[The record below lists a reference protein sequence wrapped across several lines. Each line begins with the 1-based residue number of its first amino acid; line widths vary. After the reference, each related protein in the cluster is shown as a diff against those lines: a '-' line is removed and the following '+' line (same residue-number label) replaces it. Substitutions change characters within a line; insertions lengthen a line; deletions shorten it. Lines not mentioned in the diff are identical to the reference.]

1 MCASPRLFSIFGVRK
16 MSGRMPRWL
25 EVESNVLE
33 RSQKTNLNVASHDFS
48 QTITCSVATTQTS
61 YPPSSP
67 SYLISKQHNGSWRNL
82 QSHYQRHRQ
91 HTNDETHRASNNPPS
106 KPRPTN
112 PHPPHNPSNK
122 PPPLPDQLRHWIRK
136 PQWRCNGQSRLR
148 NARRNKPLQ
157 HQIPCWK
164 TCTNNF
170 FSLSLKRYNPTQ
182 PLSTSLYN
190 LPASLDFTTRMAKVL
205 VRRTQ
210 KLCYVGGSVNLSNSA
225 GGGSVEEEMEA
236 FRAVVDVVVAEV
248 GRVES
253 GSVV

>member
-1 MCASPRLFSIFGVRK
+1 MAAGAISK
-16 MSGRMPRWL
+16 
-25 EVESNVLE
+25 
-33 RSQKTNLNVASHDFS
+33 
-48 QTITCSVATTQTS
+48 ATTNGTDNTPTTKPIELAITLPQSPGLRIHIHLTILATS
-61 YPPSSP
+61 LLLFLTSSDIG
-67 SYLISKQHNGSWRNL
+67 SGSRNGAAMGSL
-82 QSHYQRHRQ
+82 VY
-91 HTNDETHRASNNPPS
+91 AM
-106 KPRPTN
+106 
-112 PHPPHNPSNK
+112 
-122 PPPLPDQLRHWIRK
+122 PD
-136 PQWRCNGQSRLR
+136 
-148 NARRNKPLQ
+148 
-157 HQIPCWK
+157 
-164 TCTNNF
+164 
-170 FSLSLKRYNPTQ
+170 RYNPTQ